1 MMALPKDAARFASL
15 KASDTVWRE
24 DHANIIE
31 GHLLQELQCFKELNS
46 HHVNE
51 LNFITLTS

>member
-1 MMALPKDAARFASL
+1 MALPKDAARFASL

-31 GHLLQELQCFKELNS
+31 GHLLKELQCFKELNS